1 MSLAFHDE
9 GLLVPGLSENTIQAV
24 ERICQT
30 NSGAAV
36 FEMHHND
43 FFAKMCHCGV
53 EFQVCGGDRELK
65 QSEKQGCKT
74 AKTLVPI
81 YIHD

>member
-1 MSLAFHDE
+1 MSLTFHDE
-9 GLLVPGLSENTIQAV
+9 GLLVPGLSDNTIQAV

-53 EFQVCGGDRELK
+53 EF
-65 QSEKQGCKT
+65 
-74 AKTLVPI
+74 
-81 YIHD
+81 